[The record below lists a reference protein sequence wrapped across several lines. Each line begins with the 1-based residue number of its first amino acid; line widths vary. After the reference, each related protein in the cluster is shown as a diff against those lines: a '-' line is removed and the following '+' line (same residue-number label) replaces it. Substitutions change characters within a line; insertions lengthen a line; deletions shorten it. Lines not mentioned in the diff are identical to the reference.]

1 MNVINF
7 FISSKC
13 TLNNNSNNNNF
24 YEYINAKS
32 TTNQKERNI
41 AEDNIIKDTKSL
53 FRFQIYKGI
62 KGKIIRNIRTLFES
76 DEENSYKSVSIG
88 NAFNSFYNE
97 YESNGGKDK
106 TQSIEEYLDEIRPC
120 LSNTIKLMADRKFS

>member
-41 AEDNIIKDTKSL
+41 AEDNIIKDTRSL
-53 FRFQIYKGI
+53 FRLQIYKGI

-120 LSNTIKLMADRKFS
+120 LSNTIKNLKAHGK

>member
-7 FISSKC
+7 FISSKY

-53 FRFQIYKGI
+53 FRLQIYKGI

-88 NAFNSFYNE
+88 NAFSSFYNE

-120 LSNTIKLMADRKFS
+120 LSNTIKTLKAHGR

>member
-13 TLNNNSNNNNF
+13 TLNNNSSNNDF

-53 FRFQIYKGI
+53 FRLQIYKGI

-120 LSNTIKLMADRKFS
+120 LSNTIKNLKAHGK

>member
-1 MNVINF
+1 M
-7 FISSKC
+7 C
-13 TLNNNSNNNNF
+13 TLNDNSNNNNF

-41 AEDNIIKDTKSL
+41 AEDNIIKDTKNL
-53 FRFQIYKGI
+53 FRLQIYKDI

-88 NAFNSFYNE
+88 NAFSSFYNE

-120 LSNTIKLMADRKFS
+120 LSNTIKNLKAHGK

>member
-41 AEDNIIKDTKSL
+41 AKDNIIKDTKSL
-53 FRFQIYKGI
+53 FRLQIYKGI

-120 LSNTIKLMADRKFS
+120 LINTIKNLKAHGK

>member
-53 FRFQIYKGI
+53 FRLQIYKGI

-106 TQSIEEYLDEIRPC
+106 RQSIEEYLDEIRPC
-120 LSNTIKLMADRKFS
+120 LSNTIKNLKAHGK

>member
-53 FRFQIYKGI
+53 FRLQIYKGI

-106 TQSIEEYLDEIRPC
+106 TPSIEEYLDEIRPC
-120 LSNTIKLMADRKFS
+120 LSNTIKNLKAHGK

>member
-13 TLNNNSNNNNF
+13 TLNNNSNKNNF

-53 FRFQIYKGI
+53 FRLQIYKGI

-120 LSNTIKLMADRKFS
+120 LSNTIKNLKAHGK

>member
-53 FRFQIYKGI
+53 FRLQIYKGI

-120 LSNTIKLMADRKFS
+120 LSNTIKNLKAHGR

>member
-53 FRFQIYKGI
+53 FRLQIYKGI
-62 KGKIIRNIRTLFES
+62 KGKIIRNIRTLYES

-120 LSNTIKLMADRKFS
+120 LSNTIKNLKAHGR

>member
-53 FRFQIYKGI
+53 FRLQIYKGI

-106 TQSIEEYLDEIRPC
+106 KQSIEEYLDEIRPC
-120 LSNTIKLMADRKFS
+120 LSNTIKNLKAHGR

>member
-53 FRFQIYKGI
+53 FRLQIYKGI

-120 LSNTIKLMADRKFS
+120 LSNTIKNLKAHGK

>member
-53 FRFQIYKGI
+53 FRLQIYKGI

-120 LSNTIKLMADRKFS
+120 LINTIKNLKAHGK

>member
-120 LSNTIKLMADRKFS
+120 LINTIKNLKAHGK

>member
-7 FISSKC
+7 FISSKY

-53 FRFQIYKGI
+53 FRLQIYKGI

-120 LSNTIKLMADRKFS
+120 LSNTIKNLKAHGK

>member
-32 TTNQKERNI
+32 TTNQKEKNI

-53 FRFQIYKGI
+53 FRLQIYKGI

-120 LSNTIKLMADRKFS
+120 LSNTIKNLKAHGK

>member
-1 MNVINF
+1 MIP
-7 FISSKC
+7 SKR
-13 TLNNNSNNNNF
+13 
-24 YEYINAKS
+24 K
-32 TTNQKERNI
+32 
-41 AEDNIIKDTKSL
+41 
-53 FRFQIYKGI
+53 
-62 KGKIIRNIRTLFES
+62 RNIRTLYES

-120 LSNTIKLMADRKFS
+120 LSNTIKNLKAHGK

>member
-120 LSNTIKLMADRKFS
+120 LSNTIKNLKAHGR

>member
-1 MNVINF
+1 M
-7 FISSKC
+7 C
-13 TLNNNSNNNNF
+13 TLNDNSNNNNF

-41 AEDNIIKDTKSL
+41 AEDNIIKDIKNL
-53 FRFQIYKGI
+53 FRLQIYKGI
-62 KGKIIRNIRTLFES
+62 KGKIIRNIRTVFES

-88 NAFNSFYNE
+88 NAFSSFYNE

-120 LSNTIKLMADRKFS
+120 LSNTIKNLKAHGK